1 MRNYIG
7 FFPTR
12 SNKRCSVEPVNA
24 LNKIFASI
32 FSLVAGIVGS
42 RVLENV
48 WAQVT
53 GADAPTKKNK
63 EAREEASATR
73 VALFAAISAG
83 MMALIQTSIEQGSK
97 KAAKRSKDNPE
108 EI

>member
-1 MRNYIG
+1 M
-7 FFPTR
+7 
-12 SNKRCSVEPVNA
+12 NA

-42 RVLENV
+42 KVLENV
-48 WAQVT
+48 WLQVT

-63 EAREEASATR
+63 EVREEASATR
-73 VALFAAISAG
+73 AAISAG

-97 KAAKRSKDNPE
+97 KAAKRSKSNPE